1 MKLEYRNGLQILTPD
16 SSDKI
21 LYSVNTNSY
30 MEKVFLGK
38 NDSKDNYREIDKA
51 LLEKED
57 SRVDILEK
65 TIKQQEE
72 ITKLYLK
79 IIPLISQYNIDRSQ
93 IAKHDR

>member
-72 ITKLYLK
+72 I
-79 IIPLISQYNIDRSQ
+79 
-93 IAKHDR
+93 IADLAKQLASLVDLMNNK

>member
-72 ITKLYLK
+72 IIADLAKQLASLVD
-79 IIPLISQYNIDRSQ
+79 LINN
-93 IAKHDR
+93 K

>member
-1 MKLEYRNGLQILTPD
+1 MKIEYKNGLQILTPD

-57 SRVDILEK
+57 SRVDVLEK
-65 TIKQQEE
+65 TVKQQEE
-72 ITKLYLK
+72 I
-79 IIPLISQYNIDRSQ
+79 
-93 IAKHDR
+93 IADLAKQLASLVDLLNNK

>member
-1 MKLEYRNGLQILTPD
+1 MKIEYKNGIQILTPD

-57 SRVDILEK
+57 SRVDALEK
-65 TIKQQEE
+65 TVKQQEE
-72 ITKLYLK
+72 I
-79 IIPLISQYNIDRSQ
+79 
-93 IAKHDR
+93 IADLAKQLASLVDLMNNK

>member
-65 TIKQQEE
+65 TIKQQQE
-72 ITKLYLK
+72 I
-79 IIPLISQYNIDRSQ
+79 
-93 IAKHDR
+93 IADLAKQLASLVDLMNNK